1 MHSIEKES
9 SEKQRSEGK
18 REHPDG
24 SKDTNFV
31 ELNLKAVSRA

>member
-9 SEKQRSEGK
+9 SEKHKIEGK

-31 ELNLKAVSRA
+31 ELNLKAIGWA